1 MALPEESEFEP
12 PGDAPVG
19 KSGCGDQKVLRGV
32 GFVSLVHD
40 EFERLVMSGGASV
53 FATYE
58 LEDGVLLGGVVGW
71 GFGQDEG

>member
-1 MALPEESEFEP
+1 MI
-12 PGDAPVG
+12 
-19 KSGCGDQKVLRGV
+19 
-32 GFVSLVHD
+32 LVDD

-71 GFGQDEG
+71 GFVRDEG